1 MAFKP
6 SKLKTLVAT
15 LVRPND
21 REWQVGDIVTF
32 KDGLRNVRFPEAG
45 KLAVVSAVLKEP
57 VADESKDPGSNYYGR
72 KLDIIIAYAGND
84 DDVEEYHVD
93 SRRYRLATPEEIQA
107 AEDPIDESDGT
118 ISRILDMARRPDAA
132 PDMSQTHVFLK
143 GQWITPKLGKGSGT
157 HIYYVTGVD
166 GEGDPTAAGPDED
179 GTLAVL
185 SLKGARMRPATLAEF
200 RAVGGTVEQFNIG
213 EAATAM
219 FQ

>member
-6 SKLKTLVAT
+6 SKLKMLVAA

-45 KLAVVSAVLKEP
+45 TLAVVSAVLKEP
-57 VADESKDPGSNYYGR
+57 VVDESKDTGSNYYKR
-72 KLDIIIAYAGND
+72 KVDIIIAYAGND
-84 DDVEEYHVD
+84 TEVEEYHVD

-107 AEDPIDESDGT
+107 AEDPIEESDGT
-118 ISRILDMARRPDAA
+118 ISRILNMARRPDAA
-132 PDMSQTHVFLK
+132 PDMSQTHVFFK

-157 HIYYVTGVD
+157 HIYYVTVVD
-166 GEGDPTAAGPDED
+166 AEGDPIVLGPAED
-179 GTLAVL
+179 GSITVM
-185 SLKGARMRPATLAEF
+185 SLKGASMRPMTLIEF
-200 RAVGGTVEQFNIG
+200 CKAGGTVEQFNIG